1 VILPDV
7 NTLVYA
13 FRRESPEHDTHRE
26 WLGSFASGS
35 EELALADHCLAGM
48 VRIVTHPRIF
58 EEPAPTGVALEFVA
72 GLRAMPRARAVA
84 ATDATWDLLGSWV
97 ADDRGIRGN
106 LVPDA
111 YLAALAV
118 THGARVASADRGF
131 ARFPGLEV
139 VDPARAGR

>member
-1 VILPDV
+1 MILPDV

-13 FRRESPEHDTHRE
+13 FRREVPEHDTYRA
-26 WLGSFASGS
+26 WLDEVAAGP

-58 EEPAPTGVALEFVA
+58 EEPAPTDVALAFVA
-72 GLRAMPRARAVA
+72 ALRALPRARAVA
-84 ATDATWDLLGSWV
+84 ATGATWELLASWV
-97 ADDRGIRGN
+97 DDDRGIRAN

-118 THGARVASADRGF
+118 THGARVATADRGF
-131 ARFPGLEV
+131 ARFPGLELV
-139 VDPARAGR
+139 APGRTGR